1 MNNQS
6 QRIVGWFKENKSLT
20 SADAWKELGIMRL
33 ASRIHDLT
41 NQGYIFEKNRK
52 RVYNKWN
59 ERCSIMEYCLVE
71 SDNGQI

>member
-1 MNNQS
+1 MKS
-6 QRIVGWFKENKSLT
+6 QCQRVINYLKINPAIT
-20 SADAWKELGIMRL
+20 SADAWRELGIMRL

-41 NQGYIFEKNRK
+41 NDGYKFKKTRK

-59 ERCSIMEYCLVE
+59 EKCSVMEYCLE